1 MPSSSSPTI
10 SPQAALVYVMV
21 IAAVA
26 DGQLKDSEL
35 SSIAQIARHLP
46 VFNGLGP
53 EDMERAVGDCATMLD
68 QADGIDAVMG
78 LAKQALPERLRET
91 AYALACDIVAVDGLV
106 AQEELR
112 WLEILRD
119 ELGID
124 RLHAGGIERGARARY
139 IAL

>member
-1 MPSSSSPTI
+1 MHSSSGPTI
-10 SPQAALVYVMV
+10 SPQAALIYVMV

-26 DGQLKDSEL
+26 DGQLNDREL
-35 SSIAQIARHLP
+35 GSFAEIARHLP
-46 VFNGLGP
+46 VFNGLSP
-53 EDMERAVGDCATMLD
+53 EDLERVVGDCAAMLD
-68 QADGIDAVMG
+68 QADGIDAVLG

-91 AYALACDIVAVDGLV
+91 AYALACDIVATDGAA

-112 WLEILRD
+112 WLEMLRQ

-139 IAL
+139 ITL